1 LYLDLEKREARLWT
15 ANVSHHNGDFYGEE
29 EVQVGWGKAMQAVY
43 PHMRDCAFGWLRKKR
58 EEEAAAR
65 KKAEMEAAY
74 RKLVGEPEA
83 KTYFERLLGD

>member
-1 LYLDLEKREARLWT
+1 
-15 ANVSHHNGDFYGEE
+15 
-29 EVQVGWGKAMQAVY
+29 
-43 PHMRDCAFGWLRKKR
+43 LRKKR